1 MRLDWYIDYSVN
13 RLNWIVI
20 WNMIQE
26 EQMISDR

>member
-1 MRLDWYIDYSVN
+1 MKLNWYIDYSVN

-26 EQMISDR
+26 KIDDF